1 MTDYGTPT
9 GRWWSTALKVRIL
22 SVPVPPQLHLSG
34 PHTLSHS
41 LSWSSSRSEVRNG
54 VAYTKLWTPDD
65 PRTAKAAGYYPSE
78 S

>member
-1 MTDYGTPT
+1 MT
-9 GRWWSTALKVRIL
+9 L
-22 SVPVPPQLHLSG
+22 SSG

-41 LSWSSSRSEVRNG
+41 LSWSSTRTEVRNG

>member
-1 MTDYGTPT
+1 MDNCE
-9 GRWWSTALKVRIL
+9 
-22 SVPVPPQLHLSG
+22 LSG

-41 LSWSSSRSEVRNG
+41 LSWSNSRTEIRNG

>member
-1 MTDYGTPT
+1 MAT
-9 GRWWSTALKVRIL
+9 LLVIL
-22 SVPVPPQLHLSG
+22 LSG

-41 LSWSSSRSEVRNG
+41 LSWTNSRSEVRNG

-65 PRTAKAAGYYPSE
+65 PRAAKAAGYYPSE